1 MTSGGRPVAVEHV
14 GAPAPGRGP
23 AVVLVHG
30 SDGPVARYRS
40 VARELAEAGF
50 HVFLPHYF
58 DRTGHGRASGPAI
71 ARGLPAWTATVQDTV
86 SYAAAQADVDPERIG
101 VLGLSLGGGIALAAA
116 SRDTRVKALVTVAG
130 FVPGTMDPAAPLPPT
145 LILHG
150 EKDRV
155 VPVRTARQLQLF
167 LAEKGT
173 PREAKIY
180 PDEGHAF
187 SPAAQADAGRR
198 IAAFLK
204 RHLAAGDR

>member
-1 MTSGGRPVAVEHV
+1 MTSGGRTIAVEHV
-14 GAPAPGRGP
+14 DAAVPGRRP

-40 VARELAEAGF
+40 VARELAGAGF

-58 DRTGHGRASGPAI
+58 DRTGDRRVSGPAI
-71 ARGLPAWTATVQDTV
+71 ARGLPVWTAAVPDAV
-86 SYAAAQADVDPERIG
+86 SHAAAQVDVDPERIG

-116 SRDTRVKALVTVAG
+116 SRDSRIRALVTVAG
-130 FVPGTMDPAAPLPPT
+130 FVPTHMDPAAPLPPT

-173 PREAKIY
+173 PHEARLY
-180 PDEGHAF
+180 PNEGHAF
-187 SPAAQADAGRR
+187 SPATQADAGRR

-204 RHLAAGDR
+204 RHLATGQQ